1 MAEGGRRDWK
11 GMVATREGGK
21 LAKYDRQSA
30 KPQEDTAHLG
40 LRPEGGFIGAKGQ
53 FCIDVSATVMARD
66 RHAGRQLIRIRESR
80 GPLFG
85 ICVAEARG

>member
-1 MAEGGRRDWK
+1 MAEGGRRDWT

-30 KPQEDTAHLG
+30 KPQEDTAHVG

-66 RHAGRQLIRIRESR
+66 SHAGRQLIDIRGCTRRLSV
-80 GPLFG
+80 L
-85 ICVAEARG
+85 CLAEASR